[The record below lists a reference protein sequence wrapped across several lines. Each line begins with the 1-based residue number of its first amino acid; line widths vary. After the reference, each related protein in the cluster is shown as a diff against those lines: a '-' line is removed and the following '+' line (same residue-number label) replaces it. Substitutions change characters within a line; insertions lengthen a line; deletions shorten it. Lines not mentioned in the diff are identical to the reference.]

1 MLAETES
8 AQVHS
13 ESYSKKNK
21 INCTRLDELDESGF
35 GRLVQ
40 EEKTI
45 SFRDCVILI

>member
-1 MLAETES
+1 MMLAETES

-21 INCTRLDELDESGF
+21 INCTRLDESGF